1 MNDDHKL
8 NFTYANVVSKITDGK
23 QRIEEAVSKRLHV
36 STRSSPLSR
45 NEFWGERR
53 KRGKS

>member
-1 MNDDHKL
+1 MNDNHKL
-8 NFTYANVVSKITDGK
+8 NVAYANFVSKISDGK
-23 QRIEEAVSKRLHV
+23 QRIEEAVSTRLPV

-53 KRGKS
+53 KRGKP